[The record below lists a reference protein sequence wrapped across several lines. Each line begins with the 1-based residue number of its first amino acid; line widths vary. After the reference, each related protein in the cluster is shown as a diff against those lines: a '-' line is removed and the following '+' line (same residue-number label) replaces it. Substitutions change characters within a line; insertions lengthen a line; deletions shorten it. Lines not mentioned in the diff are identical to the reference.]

1 MVDVLTI
8 FEGVAL
14 NFLTVWTILIVVV
27 MCAHFEF
34 IQSVGCQA
42 SDLHTLARAAN
53 TINGMM
59 LKSAPNTEHA
69 SYHMLHH
76 CQQHVHS
83 PSDSVLLFLNTNIIT
98 LPSQPLSG
106 LPVLQNQQI

>member
-1 MVDVLTI
+1 MVDILTI

-14 NFLTVWTILIVVV
+14 NFLAVWTILIVVV

-42 SDLHTLARAAN
+42 SDLHALARAEN

-69 SYHMLHH
+69 SVHMTQSCFFSILI
-76 CQQHVHS
+76 S
-83 PSDSVLLFLNTNIIT
+83 L
-98 LPSQPLSG
+98 QPKSA
-106 LPVLQNQQI
+106 LQNQQI